1 MSTAEWYTVFKLEK
15 CTSSL
20 LVTAHNFLQAC
31 FYFVYLWIDHVVPL
45 RYIGRNQ
52 NVVRPSTVAMCHDV
66 NVRGVSLFTPTRR
79 GRAHSM
85 L

>member
-31 FYFVYLWIDHVVPL
+31 FYFVYLWTDHVNLYATSDGIRTLYDLVL
-45 RYIGRNQ
+45 
-52 NVVRPSTVAMCHDV
+52 
-66 NVRGVSLFTPTRR
+66 
-79 GRAHSM
+79 
-85 L
+85 